1 MGPQVTTTPSS
12 AHNHAD
18 SQERKPILR
27 VKNTAT
33 RHLGKVSIALFA
45 VVFFFA
51 FFWKQILPVVGPGE
65 AGVMFYRFFGGTQID
80 RVVGEG
86 QKFLFPW
93 DTLYVYNVRIQE
105 RTVRFQLLTKEGL
118 SLFLTFSIRFRPEIE
133 TLGRLHAEVGPN
145 YVDSIVVPNVQTAL
159 LSLFGQL
166 EVQDIQD
173 THNPARQRAISD
185 AISNLS
191 TSYLHVDDIVFRSVE
206 LPDAIVK
213 SIEDKVAQKVLASSY
228 VYRQQ
233 VATLEGIRLVTDA
246 EGKRDANKILDESI
260 TPNMLRWKGI
270 DATSELAKSAN
281 AKTVIIGKADGL
293 PLILN
298 PDK

>member
-1 MGPQVTTTPSS
+1 MTTTPSS
-12 AHNHAD
+12 ANNQAE
-18 SQERKPILR
+18 SQERKPLPRLR
-27 VKNTAT
+27 KAAT

-65 AGVMFYRFFGGTQID
+65 AGVMFYRFFGGTQTD

-118 SLFLTFSIRFRPEIE
+118 SLYLTFSIRFRPEIE

-145 YVDSIVVPNVQTAL
+145 YIDSIVVPNVQTAL

-173 THNPARQRAISD
+173 THNPARQRAITE
-185 AISNLS
+185 AISDLS
-191 TSYLHVDDIVFRSVE
+191 TSYLHIDDIVFRSVE
-206 LPDAIVK
+206 LPEQIVK
-213 SIEDKVAQKVLASSY
+213 SIEEKVSQKVLASSY

-233 VATLEGIRLVTDA
+233 VASLEAIRQATDA
-246 EGKRDANKILDESI
+246 EGERAANKILDESI
-260 TPNMLRWKGI
+260 TPNLLRWKGI
-270 DATSELAKSAN
+270 DATRALANSPN